1 MQKYDVF
8 ISYRRDGGDVTAKH
22 LRDALTERGY
32 RVFLD
37 VESLRNGPFNEA
49 LYEVIENTKD
59 FLLILPPNGLDRCV
73 NENDWVRLEIEH
85 AKACNRNIVP
95 VMLKGFSFPEELPES
110 IDFVRFQSAPPS
122 LEINFFDAFVDKLQ
136 TFLTSRPHPLRKRI
150 LTLSVAVLLL
160 CAAGFGLYY
169 CISTYPLKREDKNL
183 VSSLISYT
191 SLNLTRLD
199 LAGDRYIKE
208 LDRALSSV
216 EGKTSDSDTKIQY
229 ELFEYS
235 KEIREQAD
243 MITALPDSL
252 RQQLLQS
259 PFDVGNLDAFK
270 PALVTVMTEYA
281 DNLDYIRES
290 LVGNDGLRAEHKA
303 EYIGILKEMAEL
315 DAEMLFYQLN
325 ESLLP
330 VTNDDALSLLKT
342 EMLPRM
348 TFLYADRLDL
358 THDKEAL
365 MQKEEAIFQQ
375 YEKLVSRYEESVER
389 ELDNIDTEQIR
400 DQLEMLTN
408 LRELTGA
415 DTGELEER
423 LRGILNK
430 TKQLDQ
436 ARENLMA
443 LDKELAEKKQAVYQ
457 KFKPLA
463 EDDLPTLWGKG
474 KKFLTMNMPSAA
486 AECFRLYVDKGDAD
500 SKAYGSAALRFA
512 ETCTELNLEGGV
524 VVCFFEEDLPK
535 QAVQTGD
542 VIFEVAGKPVRN
554 YTEFSNAVSE
564 EGTYPIK
571 LVRFTETGY
580 ELLESVFDTSLG
592 RLAILGL
599 TDDNRAEAE

>member
-208 LDRALSSV
+208 LDRALSSA
-216 EGKTSDSDTKIQY
+216 EGKTSDSDIKIQY

-290 LVGNDGLRAEHKA
+290 LIGNDGLRAEHKA

-348 TFLYADRLDL
+348 TFLYAGRLDL

-430 TKQLDQ
+430 TKQLVQGGKIIQRQ
-436 ARENLMA
+436 ASFWEYKEYFTTDATYEQIKMA
-443 LDKELAEKKQAVYQ
+443 
-457 KFKPLA
+457 
-463 EDDLPTLWGKG
+463 
-474 KKFLTMNMPSAA
+474 
-486 AECFRLYVDKGDAD
+486 
-500 SKAYGSAALRFA
+500 
-512 ETCTELNLEGGV
+512 
-524 VVCFFEEDLPK
+524 
-535 QAVQTGD
+535 
-542 VIFEVAGKPVRN
+542 VRN
-554 YTEFSNAVSE
+554 NSFDGCPVT
-564 EGTYPIK
+564 I
-571 LVRFTETGY
+571 RFDYNRTQSIFFQSGSSWTASFDC
-580 ELLESVFDTSLG
+580 LESQSDKNYFRFHFINWEARRGVPYGVDAMNVLETTIEKIL
-592 RLAILGL
+592 LAIDYDTLVE
-599 TDDNRAEAE
+599 NRRMEIHTKTKVF